1 MTHPT
6 NKTPAMIRNVVGHQP
21 EQAGGPV
28 PAPRVPSLPNQLAIN
43 KRAEGSMKQSA
54 TDNVNVAAETMS
66 RREAFFVRPFAFREI
81 ERRKAL
87 LCEQSFQREDLQDR
101 ARRQLGVSRII
112 TVVAIRY
119 NLVFYSTVQIADWLT
134 T

>member
-1 MTHPT
+1 MVKHDEGYWHNPPT
-6 NKTPAMIRNVVGHQP
+6 
-21 EQAGGPV
+21 
-28 PAPRVPSLPNQLAIN
+28 
-43 KRAEGSMKQSA
+43 
-54 TDNVNVAAETMS
+54 DDVNVAAETMS